1 MSDKCKERK
10 NSLSFDKPSEWLN
23 LNNNAEK
30 ELEKQWKKDCSFF
43 SEKNK
48 STLSLHIAAY
58 EKSVEDVAV
67 DPFGGKNKKD
77 LKNGISESTGNKKQV
92 LTSKLNVHNPFEF
105 LRQQNGKLSDPE
117 MFQFKASQSL
127 INPNEASNNGQQGVS
142 YEIIEINAWKIENG
156 IYISLATFLIGLFLA
171 LLHIGIVFF
180 TPKDYLLN
188 ENSTKKPA
196 ILAECRPTPTV
207 SNPQKKRRNRPTKN
221 QIQPKNDNQ
230 FFYIDTTHASGASAA
245 QQQSIPTDSTKNFD
259 EEFLDRLKADIRYY
273 PKLTLK
279 NNEFRRTAFSPHI
292 HGRITE
298 CQRKRIPGL
307 SIEFEL
313 KHSENA
319 AENVDSLISV
329 ISDESATTNIAK
341 TDATTTT
348 EAEIPK
354 TTPFSR
360 FLTQFIE
367 MKDIEDVQRDALKIP
382 IKENDSIYKTLKNV
396 KHGF

>member
-10 NSLSFDKPSEWLN
+10 NSLSFDKTSDWLKM
-23 LNNNAEK
+23 NNNVED
-30 ELEKQWKKDCSFF
+30 EKQWKKDYNF
-43 SEKNK
+43 SNTNK
-48 STLSLHIAAY
+48 SILSLHIAVC

-67 DPFGGKNKKD
+67 DSYGGKNKKD
-77 LKNGISESTGNKKQV
+77 FKNGISESTGNEV
-92 LTSKLNVHNPFEF
+92 LTSKLIVHVKSKK
-105 LRQQNGKLSDPE
+105 QQSDKLSDPE
-117 MFQFKASQSL
+117 MFQFKSSQHL
-127 INPNEASNNGQQGVS
+127 INPNEASNNGQQDVL
-142 YEIIEINAWKIENG
+142 YEIIEINAWKFENG

-188 ENSTKKPA
+188 KNSTKKPG
-196 ILAECRPTPTV
+196 ILAECRPPPTV
-207 SNPQKKRRNRPTKN
+207 SNQQKKRRNRPTKN

-230 FFYIDTTHASGASAA
+230 FFYIDTTTASGASAA
-245 QQQSIPTDSTKNFD
+245 QKQSIPIESTKNFD

-298 CQRKRIPGL
+298 CQRQRISGL

-319 AENVDSLISV
+319 AENFDSLISV

-341 TDATTTT
+341 TDATTTKTT
-348 EAEIPK
+348 EADIPIN
-354 TTPFSR
+354 TPFSR
-360 FLTQFIE
+360 FLSQFIE
-367 MKDIEDVQRDALKIP
+367 MKDIEDVQRDASKIP